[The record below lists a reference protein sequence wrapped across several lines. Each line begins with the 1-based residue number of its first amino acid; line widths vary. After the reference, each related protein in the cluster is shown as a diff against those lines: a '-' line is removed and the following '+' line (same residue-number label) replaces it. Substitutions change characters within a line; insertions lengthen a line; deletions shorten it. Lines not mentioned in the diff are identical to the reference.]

1 MNVLYAT
8 LFFVLLSP
16 GVLLTLP
23 PKSKGIFMSG
33 QTGMLAVLVHS
44 VVFYVVM
51 KYLLP
56 MVGVEGFEG
65 GTLGSPCK
73 EDKDCSNGK
82 CNNGICTAK
91 EGFQTHGSACKSDK
105 DCGKGLKC
113 NKGKCADKP
122 VGAICMANWECL
134 SMKCYGRNF
143 AGIGKCVA

>member
-8 LFFVLLSP
+8 LFFVLLAP

-33 QTGMLAVLVHS
+33 QTSMLAVLVHA
-44 VVFYVVM
+44 VVFYVVL

-56 MVGVEGFEG
+56 MVGVEGFEDA
-65 GTLGSPCK
+65 P
-73 EDKDCSNGK
+73 K
-82 CNNGICTAK
+82 CNNDRDCIGGSCVNGVCVPPK

-143 AGIGKCVA
+143 RGIGKCVA